1 MNVPTDQ
8 EMKGQVPRLGFSLV
22 TEACKLVYTQRAVWM
37 TTALLYYLISITV
50 SLLFSTLFVLL
61 AVLPRIL
68 HAIVSGHPVPAL
80 HISIFILI
88 LLILQGPF
96 QFFALGLQTI
106 LSGGMYRMA
115 LCQVRN
121 QPIQVRCLFSALPES
136 LPLLLIGGLLEV
148 PLFVGRYVPRVGW
161 VFTIV
166 QVCLS
171 AICMFIPLLVVDQKV
186 APLTAFSRSI
196 TLLKGQWLRAIWF
209 YFVLGLLVGL
219 GFLLSGVGELF
230 LTPVFVVS
238 ISLAYLSFTK
248 LRLAAVAPQHK
259 HHANIQDVMAFW
271 LGAASRYSFAWSS
284 TCVIT
289 FGLAFAVDIPWA
301 TATVSRLQMSLQAN
315 ETTLAEWLVVGSYLQ
330 GCIFSCLH
338 LLLLAA
344 VNVVHPSHSDRSM
357 IFHSLLVT
365 VALGALAFALWP
377 NNFGVACIVAGYVV
391 SHHFIKSQGLAL
403 PRQK

>member
-96 QFFALGLQTI
+96 QFFA
-106 LSGGMYRMA
+106 
-115 LCQVRN
+115 
-121 QPIQVRCLFSALPES
+121 
-136 LPLLLIGGLLEV
+136 LIGGLLEV